1 MDLVRTAMAMVTSLI
16 FAIGLFYEPV
26 KHEETVVEL
35 TPVTSDPVYIQ
46 PEVIEKVEVKIEP
59 EIELDDVEIAYIAR
73 LAMAEAEGESELGRR
88 LVIDTVLNRVEDEH
102 FPDTVAGVIF
112 QDKQFTPVR
121 NGRFDRCHATDENV
135 ALVKEEMMRRT
146 NHKVIFFNA
155 GHYSQ
160 YGVPLFQEGGH
171 YFSKYE

>member
-1 MDLVRTAMAMVTSLI
+1 MSDFVRHTVAVIVTAIVATVGMM
-16 FAIGLFYEPV
+16 YEP
-26 KHEETVVEL
+26 KSDEEEVVVEL
-35 TPVTSDPVYIQ
+35 TPATSEPVYIQ
-46 PEVIEKVEVKIEP
+46 TEELAEAPVP
-59 EIELDDVEIAYIAR
+59 EIELNDVEIAYIAR

-135 ALVKEEMMRRT
+135 ALVKEEMMCRT
-146 NHKVIFFNA
+146 NRKVIFFNA
-155 GHYSQ
+155 GHYSK
-160 YGVPLFQEGGH
+160 YGNPLFQEGGH
-171 YFSKYE
+171 YFSEY